1 MHSKK
6 LVHRDL
12 KPSNILLKSDP
23 GDSLLTSEIRLADF
37 GLSQKMI
44 DYELLILRC
53 GTPGY
58 IAPEILNQKPYDLKC
73 DIFSIGCIIY
83 YLLVGDHLF
92 YNKNDIKLTLLRNS
106 RCQIE
111 NLDSQLHTFSD
122 ECKDFVRHL
131 ITRESIER
139 PSAD

>member
-44 DYELLILRC
+44 DYEPLILC
-53 GTPGY
+53 P
-58 IAPEILNQKPYDLKC
+58 LQ
-73 DIFSIGCIIY
+73 
-83 YLLVGDHLF
+83 YLHNWCHRSLPWPQEPDVPKQLDPKHSATTSQGKQEEAAAGAGRRLRIS
-92 YNKNDIKLTLLRNS
+92 NKEHDQPMICNIVVS
-106 RCQIE
+106 
-111 NLDSQLHTFSD
+111 
-122 ECKDFVRHL
+122 
-131 ITRESIER
+131 
-139 PSAD
+139 